1 MKIFS
6 TSLIAACLLS
16 AVSVSHA
23 SEGIYLGFNL
33 GQASYD
39 VTLND
44 FAVLDDGSLTSP
56 GLNDTDSSYRFTI
69 GYQLL
74 PYLSLEGGYVDFGKF
89 GATATSDGT
98 GIYLAGNLSTETSTD
113 GFFIDVKGQ
122 IPINEQFSVYGTYGL
137 LSWKSETVLTV
148 SSTPPT
154 TPEHHEYDDNDSF
167 FGIGGS
173 YNIYD
178 TLALSVDYTFY
189 KLDELD
195 VDVFSLGIQFGY

>member
-1 MKIFS
+1 MRIFS

-44 FAVLDDGSLTSP
+44 FAVLNDGSLTSP
-56 GLNDTDSSYRFTI
+56 GLDDTDSSYRYTI

-74 PYLSLEGGYVDFGKF
+74 PYFSLEGGYVDLGNF
-89 GATATSDGT
+89 GATATSDGA
-98 GIYLAGNLSTETSTD
+98 GIYEAGIFSTITSTD

-122 IPINEQFSVYGTYGL
+122 IPINEQFSLYGTYGL
-137 LSWKSETVLTV
+137 LSWRSETVL
-148 SSTPPT
+148 SASTGT
-154 TPEHHEYDDNDSF
+154 LERNDNDSF

-173 YNIYD
+173 FNIYD
-178 TLALSVDYTFY
+178 TLALNVDYTFY

-195 VDVFSLGIQFGY
+195 VDVFSVGIQFGY

>member
-6 TSLIAACLLS
+6 TSLIAACLLL

-44 FAVLDDGSLTSP
+44 FAELNDGTLTSP
-56 GLNDTDSSYRFTI
+56 GLDDTDSSYRLTI

-74 PYLSLEGGYVDFGKF
+74 PYFSLEGGYIDFGNF
-89 GATATSDGT
+89 SATATSDGT
-98 GIYLAGNLSTETSTD
+98 GIYPPGIFSTITSTD

-122 IPINEQFSVYGTYGL
+122 IPINEQFSLYGTYGL
-137 LSWKSETVLTV
+137 LSWKSETVL
-148 SSTPPT
+148 SASTGIL
-154 TPEHHEYDDNDSF
+154 ERNEYDDNDSF

-173 YNIYD
+173 FNIYD
-178 TLALSVDYTFY
+178 TLALNVDYTFY
-189 KLDELD
+189 KLGELD
-195 VDVFSLGIQFGY
+195 VDVFSVGIQFGY

>member
-6 TSLIAACLLS
+6 TSLIAACLLL

-44 FAVLDDGSLTSP
+44 FAELNDGTLTSP
-56 GLNDTDSSYRFTI
+56 SLDETDSSYRLTI

-74 PYLSLEGGYVDFGKF
+74 PYFSLEGGYIDFGNF
-89 GATATSDGT
+89 SATATSDGT
-98 GIYLAGNLSTETSTD
+98 GIYPPGIFSTITSTD

-122 IPINEQFSVYGTYGL
+122 IPINEQFSLYGTYGL
-137 LSWKSETVLTV
+137 LSWESETILSLKSETVV
-148 SSTPPT
+148 
-154 TPEHHEYDDNDSF
+154 TPERNKHDDNDSF
-167 FGIGGS
+167 FGVGGS
-173 YNIYD
+173 FNIYD
-178 TLALSVDYTFY
+178 TLALNVDYTFY

-195 VDVFSLGIQFGY
+195 VDVFSVGIQFGY

>member
-6 TSLIAACLLS
+6 TSLIAACLLL

-44 FAVLDDGSLTSP
+44 FAELNDGTLTSP
-56 GLNDTDSSYRFTI
+56 SFDDTDSSYRLTI

-74 PYLSLEGGYVDFGKF
+74 PYFSLEGGYIDFGNF
-89 GATATSDGT
+89 SATATSDGT
-98 GIYLAGNLSTETSTD
+98 GIYPPGIFSTITSAD

-122 IPINEQFSVYGTYGL
+122 IPLNEQFSLYGTYGL
-137 LSWKSETVLTV
+137 LSWKSETVL
-148 SSTPPT
+148 SASTGIL
-154 TPEHHEYDDNDSF
+154 ERNKYDDNDSF
-167 FGIGGS
+167 FGVGGS
-173 YNIYD
+173 FNIYD
-178 TLALSVDYTFY
+178 TLALNVDYTFY

-195 VDVFSLGIQFGY
+195 VDVFSVGIQFGY

>member
-44 FAVLDDGSLTSP
+44 FAVLNDGTLTSP
-56 GLNDTDSSYRFTI
+56 GLDDTDSSYRLTI

-74 PYLSLEGGYVDFGKF
+74 PYFSLEGGYIDFGSF
-89 GATATSDGT
+89 SATATSDGT
-98 GIYLAGNLSTETSTD
+98 GIYPPGIFSTITSTD

-122 IPINEQFSVYGTYGL
+122 IPINEQFSLYGTYGL
-137 LSWKSETVLTV
+137 LSWKSETLL
-148 SSTPPT
+148 SASTG
-154 TPEHHEYDDNDSF
+154 TPERNENDDNDSF

-173 YNIYD
+173 FNIYD
-178 TLALSVDYTFY
+178 TLALNVDYTFY

-195 VDVFSLGIQFGY
+195 VDVFSVGIQFGY

>member
-44 FAVLDDGSLTSP
+44 FAVLNDGTLTSP
-56 GLNDTDSSYRFTI
+56 SLDDTDSSYRLTI

-74 PYLSLEGGYVDFGKF
+74 PYFSLEGGYIDFGDF
-89 GATATSDGT
+89 SATATSDGT
-98 GIYLAGNLSTETSTD
+98 GIYPTGIFSTITSTD

-122 IPINEQFSVYGTYGL
+122 IPINEQFSLYGTYGL
-137 LSWKSETVLTV
+137 LSWKSETLL
-148 SSTPPT
+148 SASTG
-154 TPEHHEYDDNDSF
+154 TPERNENDDNDSF

-173 YNIYD
+173 FNIYD
-178 TLALSVDYTFY
+178 TLALNVDYTFY

-195 VDVFSLGIQFGY
+195 VDVFSVGIQFGY

>member
-1 MKIFS
+1 MRIFS

-39 VTLND
+39 VNLND
-44 FAVLDDGSLTSP
+44 FAVLNDGSLTSP
-56 GLNDTDSSYRFTI
+56 GLDDTDSSYRYTI

-74 PYLSLEGGYVDFGKF
+74 PYFSLEGGYVDFGSF
-89 GATATSDGT
+89 SATATSDGT
-98 GIYLAGNLSTETSTD
+98 GIYKTGIFSTITSTD

-122 IPINEQFSVYGTYGL
+122 IPINEQFSLYGTYGL
-137 LSWKSETVLTV
+137 LSWKSETVL
-148 SSTPPT
+148 SDKNGIL
-154 TPEHHEYDDNDSF
+154 ERNKFDDNDSF

-173 YNIYD
+173 FNIYD
-178 TLALSVDYTFY
+178 TLALNVDYTFY

-195 VDVFSLGIQFGY
+195 VDVFSVGIQFGY

>member
-1 MKIFS
+1 MRIFS

-44 FAVLDDGSLTSP
+44 FAVLNDGSLTSP
-56 GLNDTDSSYRFTI
+56 SLGDTDSSYRFTI

-74 PYLSLEGGYVDFGKF
+74 PYFSLEGGYVDFGSF
-89 GATATSDGT
+89 SATATSDGT
-98 GIYLAGNLSTETSTD
+98 GIYKTGIFSTITSTD

-122 IPINEQFSVYGTYGL
+122 IPINEQFSLYGTYGL
-137 LSWKSETVLTV
+137 LSWRSETVL
-148 SSTPPT
+148 SPSTETLEPN
-154 TPEHHEYDDNDSF
+154 EHDDNDSF

-173 YNIYD
+173 FNIYD
-178 TLALSVDYTFY
+178 TLALNVDYTFY

-195 VDVFSLGIQFGY
+195 VDVFSVGIQFGY

>member
-6 TSLIAACLLS
+6 TSLIAVCLLS

-33 GQASYD
+33 GQVSYD
-39 VTLND
+39 ATLND
-44 FAVLDDGSLTSP
+44 FAVLDDDSLTSP
-56 GLNDTDSSYRFTI
+56 SLDDTDSSYRLTI

-89 GATATSDGT
+89 SATATSDGT
-98 GIYLAGNLSTETSTD
+98 GIYPDGILSTATSAD

-122 IPINEQFSVYGTYGL
+122 IPINKQFSLYGTYGL
-137 LSWKSETVLTV
+137 LSWKSKTVLSV
-148 SSTPPT
+148 SPVTL
-154 TPEHHEYDDNDSF
+154 ERNDNDSF

-173 YNIYD
+173 FNIYD

-195 VDVFSLGIQFGY
+195 VDVFSVGIQFGY